1 MITYFIRKTVAI
13 TVMSAVSAIGSA
25 AYADNSVKVEP
36 DDNDSIV
43 TLLDFHVVGHKIKQ
57 TKMLPFDVDEKHLP
71 INMAKV
77 DRKMLE
83 NRDIND
89 ISSATRFLPSVKT
102 ARRMAAFRNSTSE
115 DSQASSSLQTVS
127 PIRDRSSRQCLCMT
141 SPMWKE

>member
-57 TKMLPFDVDEKHLP
+57 TKMLPFL
-71 INMAKV
+71 IA
-77 DRKMLE
+77 
-83 NRDIND
+83 
-89 ISSATRFLPSVKT
+89 
-102 ARRMAAFRNSTSE
+102 
-115 DSQASSSLQTVS
+115 
-127 PIRDRSSRQCLCMT
+127 
-141 SPMWKE
+141 